1 MPETTNF
8 MILGYAVTLIV
19 LFALVGYLVLK
30 ARNLRAELQTLE
42 SLEAEDKAEPKV
54 PVATPTATSATA
66 FKS

>member
-8 MILGYAVTLIV
+8 MILGYAVTLII
-19 LFALVGYLVLK
+19 LFALIGYLVLK

-42 SLEAEDKAEPKV
+42 SLEAEDKAETKV
-54 PVATPTATSATA
+54 PAATPTATSAKA